1 MTAQTG
7 YLKTVDPR
15 FPGVN
20 NSILQESPIIS
31 EVPEAMADDDTT
43 TIQMPLTG
51 NTYQPPQ
58 RVSVARHTGGDIT
71 SAAAATHVVSDGD
84 TLKLQIDVDGNGTF
98 VEYTHTFTGCDAG
111 AATAAQMATSINADT
126 AINDKVLAVA
136 GLTSNAVTLFPI
148 TNRGALRVVGGTAS
162 SVLAFP
168 GTLADTKARTYVSQ
182 TCPVIATGT
191 GWSWSFVASTGVLT
205 VKNETGGAV
214 NRVTIF
220 VQP

>member
-7 YLKTVDPR
+7 YIKAADPR

-20 NSILQESPIIS
+20 NSILQESPIVV

-43 TIQMPLTG
+43 AIQLPTTG

-58 RVSVARHTGGDIT
+58 RVMVVRHTGGDIT

-84 TLKLQIDVDGNGTF
+84 TLKLQIDADGNGTF
-98 VEYTHTFTGCDAG
+98 VEYTHAFSGCDAG
-111 AATAAQMATSINADT
+111 AATAAQMAASINADS
-126 AINDKVLAVA
+126 AIKGMVLAVA
-136 GLTSNAVTLFPI
+136 GLTANAFTLFPI

-182 TCPVIATGT
+182 TCPVIAGGT
-191 GWSWSFVASTGVLT
+191 GWTWSFVASTGVLT

-214 NRVTIF
+214 NRVSIF